1 MLRSFT
7 LTALAGLVISVFPH
21 SVLADDVAERTYY
34 NPYTGKTTNVAAAR
48 NPYTGKEDVAYK
60 TTAPGGTTAA
70 RGATYN
76 PYTGSYHGG
85 TAATTASGTKEES
98 KTYYNPATGRT
109 DHVQGAYNPYTGKY
123 AVHASTY
130 RR

>member
-1 MLRSFT
+1 MLSWTT
-7 LTALAGLVISVFPH
+7 LFALAGFLGLVLASPAR
-21 SVLADDVAERTYY
+21 ADDVAERSYY
-34 NPYTGKTTNVAAAR
+34 NPYTGNTTKVAGVY
-48 NPYTGKEDVAYK
+48 NPYTGKADVAHT
-60 TTAPGGTTAA
+60 TTAAGGTTAA

-98 KTYYNPATGRT
+98 KSYYNPATGQT
-109 DHVQGAYNPYTGKY
+109 AHVQGAYNPYTGKY
-123 AVHASTY
+123 AYHYNS